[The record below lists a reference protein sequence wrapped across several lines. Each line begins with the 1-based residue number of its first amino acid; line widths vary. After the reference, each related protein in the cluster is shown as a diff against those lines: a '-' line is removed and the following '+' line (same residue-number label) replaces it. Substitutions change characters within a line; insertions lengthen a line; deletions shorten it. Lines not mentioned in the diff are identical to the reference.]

1 MTDRLLRVG
10 LLLAGGLSLALA
22 LGYFTQAPWAVNTWP
37 WQDGRLSNIFVSS
50 ILAAVAVSMLWVGL
64 SARVAGAAG
73 GFLHVAT
80 MLGGMATV
88 LFPLG
93 SARAQPSLTAYAA
106 GCTVGALACLAA
118 FVWVR
123 RKATQDT
130 RPLPT
135 SLRVWC
141 GLYLLILLPA
151 GAAMLLRVPGIMP
164 WPIKPETA
172 MVYGWVFLAAA
183 WSFAYPLMR
192 PQVEHV
198 RVGLLGFLAY
208 DLVLLLPFVRHF
220 DTVRP
225 ELRTSLTIYL
235 VALSASAA
243 VSIYYLF
250 VSRATRFAAR

>member
-1 MTDRLLRVG
+1 MTDRLLRLG
-10 LLLAGGLSLALA
+10 LLLAGALSVVLSA
-22 LGYFTQAPWAVNTWP
+22 GYFLQAPWAVNTWP
-37 WQDGRLSNIFVSS
+37 WLDGRLSNIFVSS
-50 ILAAVAVSMLWVGL
+50 ILAAVAVSMLWIGL
-64 SARVAGAAG
+64 SGRLAGAAG

-88 LFPLG
+88 LLPLG
-93 SARAQPSLTAYAA
+93 QARAQASLTAYAA
-106 GCTVGALACLAA
+106 GCAVGALVCLVA
-118 FVWVR
+118 FAHVR
-123 RKATQDT
+123 RERVRDAQ
-130 RPLPT
+130 PLPT

-151 GAAMLLRVPGIMP
+151 GTAMLLRVPGIMP

-183 WSFAYPLMR
+183 WSFLYPLMR

-208 DLVLLLPFVRHF
+208 DLVLLPPFVRHF

-225 ELRTSLTIYL
+225 ELRTSLTIYV
-235 VALSASAA
+235 VALSVSAA
-243 VSIYYLF
+243 VSVWYLF
-250 VSRATRFAAR
+250 VSRATRFSMR